1 MRVLNGNTI
10 TMKKREK
17 WPYEAPT
24 AQVVGLVQE
33 GMICYS
39 GEGTE
44 DVTTSANSYGEESF
58 E

>member
-1 MRVLNGNTI
+1 
-10 TMKKREK
+10 MKKMEK
-17 WPYEAPT
+17 WPYEAPA